1 MLYVLLMDLQR
12 ILLIILILMALG
24 GGYYYYQGSYAPST
38 AARGSSVV
46 ADLNAR
52 MNDIRRIASV
62 DLDISILDNA
72 FFSSLRIIT
81 ATTSQAVIPGRT
93 NPFLPY

>member
-12 ILLIILILMALG
+12 ILLIVLILMVLG
-24 GGYYYYQGSYAPST
+24 GGYYYYQSSYTPPT
-38 AARGSSVV
+38 AAQGSSVV

-52 MNDIRRIASV
+52 LKDIRRIASV
-62 DLDISILDNA
+62 DLDISIFDNA

-81 ATTSQAVIPGRT
+81 ATTGPAVIPGRT